1 MQQPPDVL
9 KHCLEESAA
18 LCGPLLARC
27 IDVAV
32 EALQQLELKSMK
44 VVERD
49 QLANAWRQLS
59 SRKAALVSRYPVDL
73 LEAFTAGIAASA
85 SLASPNNATALTN
98 STMTGGGSIGS
109 AFGNLDFDG
118 GRTGNL
124 NLDSLTLVDD
134 ASVSQAIDSQR
145 LLQQVLPGLEQKL
158 TELDALISSA
168 LGLPNVMPDHNPL
181 RPQEFTRVLQSLITA
196 SSGDTALP
204 VLWVRHMAAP
214 LGKGLQKIYA
224 KAITQLESAD
234 VQAAQYR
241 VLPTPLGLASG
252 GGRSGGGGGGGGG
265 GANSEANASGQANE
279 GQDGA
284 YGGLG
289 ANRSNPFSAD
299 GTGGDLQNGEQPR
312 SVYAD
317 LSDQGVRQDFFDDF
331 LFRGGN
337 NSSQRL
343 APAYY
348 EQVDQELRE
357 LGEQTGDEPEPDQ
370 LPSGYQHLPAVDRP
384 QRIVNAASHLST
396 GAWGNYGQARRR
408 TMVRTQ
414 LKKQATQV
422 GQVMG
427 LEVVRQLVNQVAQDP
442 RLLAPVREAI
452 VALEPSL
459 LRLAM
464 VDPRFF
470 SDERHV
476 GRQLMERV
484 AQRSFKYNDEYSDEF
499 VAFFSG
505 TTGVNGAFNKLND
518 SEVKNTQPFAL
529 ALHTLESAWN
539 QQDQQE
545 DAKRQAV
552 LLALRFAE
560 DRQAK
565 ADEIAF
571 DLSAR
576 SDLQKVPG
584 LVLDFLFGPW
594 ALVMAHARLVDKRN
608 QVDPE
613 GYGSVV
619 PDLIWS
625 VKHEATLKQPA
636 KFVAMVPSMLVKL
649 RSGLK
654 LLGQSPEESDTFF
667 QALMKLHKPVLKLRR
682 LKSQRD
688 AEESNMGALDEPTDP
703 HELPDGLDAQE
714 SATTPLERLE
724 KIRAEA
730 QSLWL
735 GRNDQDTAG
744 FEDTQPS
751 SPTPLDTA
759 LEATR
764 TAPAANSPQ
773 AQTDGPL
780 TETAATTADSA
791 SASRAEPTE
800 PITKEQAQ
808 AMLLDLRA
816 GNWVD
821 LYSKRRWLRAQ
832 LIWAS
837 TKSTLFM
844 FLSHGGQPH
853 SMTSRSCEK
862 LIMQNLLRV
871 VDTSGV
877 VAQALNV
884 VTGGNSPSATTKAAA
899 ASRRTA
905 EPSGQAA

>member
-1 MQQPPDVL
+1 
-9 KHCLEESAA
+9 
-18 LCGPLLARC
+18 
-27 IDVAV
+27 
-32 EALQQLELKSMK
+32 
-44 VVERD
+44 
-49 QLANAWRQLS
+49 
-59 SRKAALVSRYPVDL
+59 
-73 LEAFTAGIAASA
+73 
-85 SLASPNNATALTN
+85 
-98 STMTGGGSIGS
+98 
-109 AFGNLDFDG
+109 
-118 GRTGNL
+118 
-124 NLDSLTLVDD
+124 
-134 ASVSQAIDSQR
+134 
-145 LLQQVLPGLEQKL
+145 
-158 TELDALISSA
+158 
-168 LGLPNVMPDHNPL
+168 
-181 RPQEFTRVLQSLITA
+181 
-196 SSGDTALP
+196 
-204 VLWVRHMAAP
+204 MA
-214 LGKGLQKIYA
+214 
-224 KAITQLESAD
+224 
-234 VQAAQYR
+234 
-241 VLPTPLGLASG
+241 
-252 GGRSGGGGGGGGG
+252 
-265 GANSEANASGQANE
+265 
-279 GQDGA
+279 
-284 YGGLG
+284 
-289 ANRSNPFSAD
+289 
-299 GTGGDLQNGEQPR
+299 
-312 SVYAD
+312 YAD
-317 LSDQGVRQDFFDDF
+317 LSDQGVREDFFDDF

-348 EQVDQELRE
+348 EQVDEELQALNAQADE
-357 LGEQTGDEPEPDQ
+357 EPEPSPPQSD
-370 LPSGYQHLPAVDRP
+370 YQHLPAVDRP
-384 QRIVNAASHLST
+384 QRVVNAGSRLSS

-414 LKKQATQV
+414 LKKEATQV

-442 RLLAPVREAI
+442 RLLGPVREAI

-484 AQRSFKYNDEYSDEF
+484 AQRSFKYNDEYADEF
-499 VAFFSG
+499 AEFFSG
-505 TTGVNGAFNKLND
+505 PSGVNATFNTLND

-529 ALHTLESAWN
+529 ALHKLESAWN
-539 QQDQQE
+539 QQDQFE
-545 DAKRQAV
+545 ADKRQAV
-552 LLALRFAE
+552 LQALRFAE
-560 DRQAK
+560 ERQAK

-636 KFVAMVPSMLVKL
+636 KFVAMVPSMLDKL

-654 LLGQSPEESDTFF
+654 LLGQTPEESDTFF

-688 AEESNMGALDEPTDP
+688 AEESNMGSLDD
-703 HELPDGLDAQE
+703 LPDGLELTDGPDAAE
-714 SATTPLERLE
+714 SSSSPLERLE

-730 QSLWL
+730 QPLWL
-735 GRNDQDTAG
+735 GRDDQDAAG
-744 FEDTQPS
+744 FEDTL
-751 SPTPLDTA
+751 PTFPA
-759 LEATR
+759 PLEAALADGAAF
-764 TAPAANSPQ
+764 TAPNADFDITEQSATQVDSGVGKTSVDADDAAPAPTISQTAPLPVLNDAAPVPAAALQVQ
-773 AQTDGPL
+773 AQPQD
-780 TETAATTADSA
+780 AF
-791 SASRAEPTE
+791 
-800 PITKEQAQ
+800 TKEQAQ
-808 AMLLDLRA
+808 AMLLSLRA

-853 SMTSRSCEK
+853 SMTSRSIEK
-862 LIMQNLLRV
+862 LMMQNLLRV

-877 VAQALNV
+877 VAQALNA
-884 VTGGNSPSATTKAAA
+884 VTGVNGGKRA
-899 ASRRTA
+899 A
-905 EPSGQAA
+905 EPTTPNRADEDMQIPA

>member
-1 MQQPPDVL
+1 MQQPPAVL
-9 KHCLEESAA
+9 KHCLEDSAT
-18 LCGPLLARC
+18 LCGPLLAQC
-27 IDVAV
+27 VDAAV
-32 EALQQLELKSMK
+32 EALQQLELRSMK
-44 VVERD
+44 VAERD

-59 SRKAALVSRYPVDL
+59 SRKAALVSQYPVDL
-73 LEAFTAGIAASA
+73 QAAFSASVAASESLIGVNAA
-85 SLASPNNATALTN
+85 SSLTN
-98 STMTGGGSIGS
+98 RTTAVGGSAGTPLGDAS
-109 AFGNLDFDG
+109 FGG
-118 GRTGNL
+118 ERAASL

-145 LLQQVLPGLEQKL
+145 LLQQLLPGLEQKL
-158 TELDALISSA
+158 AELDALISSA
-168 LGLPNVMPDHNPL
+168 LGLPNVMPDSNPL
-181 RPQEFTRVLQSLITA
+181 RPQEFTRVLQNLITA
-196 SSGDTALP
+196 PSGDPTLP
-204 VLWVRHMAAP
+204 VLWVKHMAEP
-214 LGKGLQKIYA
+214 LGQGLQKIYA
-224 KAITQLESAD
+224 KAIAQLESAD

-241 VLPTPLGLASG
+241 VLPTPLGVAGG
-252 GGRSGGGGGGGGG
+252 GGRGG
-265 GANSEANASGQANE
+265 GANFEPNANRQASDGHDSAN
-279 GQDGA
+279 
-284 YGGLG
+284 GGLG
-289 ANRSNPFSAD
+289 ANGSNGYSGD
-299 GTGGDLQNGEQPR
+299 GTHWDQPNGEPSP

-317 LSDQGVRQDFFDDF
+317 LSDQGVRQDFFNDF
-331 LFRGGN
+331 LFQGGN
-337 NSSQRL
+337 NSAQRL

-348 EQVDQELRE
+348 EQVEQELRE
-357 LGEQTGDEPEPDQ
+357 LNEQSDDEPETSQP
-370 LPSGYQHLPAVDRP
+370 PSSYQHLPAVDRP
-384 QRIVNAASHLST
+384 QRTVNAASHLST

-414 LKKQATQV
+414 LKKEATQV

-484 AQRSFKYNDEYSDEF
+484 AQRSFKYNDEYSSEF
-499 VAFFSG
+499 VEFFEG
-505 TTGVNGAFNKLND
+505 AAGVNGAFNKLND

-560 DRQAK
+560 ERQAK

-571 DLSAR
+571 DLSGR

-584 LVLDFLFGPW
+584 MVLDFLFGPW

-608 QVDPE
+608 QIDPE

-636 KFVAMVPSMLVKL
+636 KFVAMVPGMLDKM
-649 RSGLK
+649 RGGLK
-654 LLGQSPEESDTFF
+654 LLGQSPEESDSFF

-688 AEESNMGALDEPTDP
+688 AEESNMGALEEAQDP
-703 HELPDGLDAQE
+703 HELAEGLDAQE

-730 QSLWL
+730 HSLWL
-735 GRNDQDTAG
+735 GRNDQDAAG

-759 LEATR
+759 TEAASTV
-764 TAPAANSPQ
+764 PDANSPQ
-773 AQTDGPL
+773 AEPDAPQ
-780 TETAATTADSA
+780 TETAVTTAAQEGSESA
-791 SASRAEPTE
+791 AEAEPAG

-821 LYSKRRWLRAQ
+821 LYSKRGWLRAQ

-844 FLSHGGQPH
+844 FVSHGGQPH

-862 LIMQNLLRV
+862 LMMQNLLRV

-877 VAQALNV
+877 VAQALSA
-884 VTGGNSPSATTKAAA
+884 VTGSNSAPSAPRTGTGL
-899 ASRRTA
+899 RRATEDFGQTA
-905 EPSGQAA
+905 